1 MFIQIWATMRY
12 FKFLLFLILP
22 FFTLAQQ
29 ATDYFPATNG
39 FKWYTKTAILDS
51 LNREIDSLTTFSIDS
66 LAGETTYKGYQ
77 SKYILGK
84 TGIYLSVPFQPYIDT
99 SYVSLQNTEG
109 RTYFGLGNL
118 SSLLGLADTTLL
130 DSNLSGFLGLLSS
143 LEGWYSTYKFANS
156 LNSNYTLFQ
165 KDTNVTIDS
174 TSIPLRF
181 QVRAKRVADGPVTTD
196 IGVFNC
202 KKFVLSYSVS
212 YILIP
217 ILPITLISIPDTHYV
232 APGNWIVKTFA
243 PSSRLDLSVIGQG
256 VFTFPGRSE
265 VVIPPIIPSSVEEE
279 TVGNVAGFEL
289 QQNYPNPFNPS
300 TTIRFRI
307 PTDAMVTLK
316 VYDNTGNQI
325 SVLLN
330 EFRSAGNH
338 KINFDGRN
346 LSSGVYFYRL
356 ESSGFSKTGRMI
368 LLK

>member
-1 MFIQIWATMRY
+1 MRY
-12 FKFLLFLILP
+12 FKIFLFLCLP
-22 FFTLAQQ
+22 LLAFAQQ

-66 LAGETTYKGYQ
+66 LAGETTYKGFQ

-84 TGIYLSVPFQPYIDT
+84 TGIYLTVPFQPYIDT
-99 SYVSLQNTEG
+99 SYVSLQGTEG
-109 RTYFGLGNL
+109 RTYFGIGNL

-130 DSNLSGFLGLLSS
+130 DSNLAGFLGLLSS

-165 KDTNVTIDS
+165 KDTNITIDS
-174 TSIPLRF
+174 VSVPLRF
-181 QVRAKRVADGPVTTD
+181 QVRAKRVADGPVSTE
-196 IGVFNC
+196 IGDFNC

-232 APGNWIVKTFA
+232 APGNWVVKTFA

-256 VFTFPGRSE
+256 SFTFPGRFE
-265 VVIPPIIPSSVEEE
+265 VVILPISPVSVEDENSGE
-279 TVGNVAGFEL
+279 IRGFEL
-289 QQNYPNPFNPS
+289 LQNFPNPFNPV
-300 TTIRFRI
+300 TTIKFFI
-307 PTDAMVTLK
+307 PKDAAVTLK
-316 VYDNTGNQI
+316 VYDNLGNEV

-330 EFRSAGNH
+330 EYRQAGEH
-338 KINFDGRN
+338 RISFDGTN

-356 ESSGFSKTGRMI
+356 EAAGTSKTGRMV